1 METKLIAIESFCTYY
16 NVEFSFLES
25 LNEFGLIEIV
35 PVENN
40 RFLYEH
46 QLKEVEKMIRL
57 HYDLEIN
64 MAGIDAIS
72 HLLKRMEEMQQE
84 IKMLRNGS

>member
-1 METKLIAIESFCTYY
+1 MENKLIAIESFCTSY
-16 NVEFSFLES
+16 NIEFSFLES
-25 LNEFGLIEIV
+25 LNDFGLIEIV

-40 RFLYEH
+40 QFLYEH
-46 QLKEVEKMIRL
+46 QLKEVEKMVHL

-72 HLLKRMEEMQQE
+72 HLLKRMSEMQEE
-84 IKMLRNGS
+84 IKGLRNRL